1 MTSRLAWLVLGLVLL
16 LCCSCGRSNEA
27 LIFVDDPAALLSAS
41 ERLRI
46 EDQAQSLLQHQHIQ
60 LLVVVL
66 SQPEDDLDGLAVTT
80 FEQHRLGA
88 ATGKARGILLL
99 FDPFDQQVRLEIGY
113 DLEGLF
119 TDVFISRIEREQMA
133 PFFAAGRVAQ
143 GIEASVE
150 LLVSH
155 VLRASEEDASGIT
168 SHGATD
174 SALSGGAGAC
184 AAVPVGGKQRA
195 KKQVEDPATFAA
207 GATPMETLERYRLS
221 LQRRIKDPHLGI
233 YTPATRQFF
242 SQWLVTDGQQNNA
255 LRELERSWSTAEVFT
270 AEVAG
275 ERLAVVRFP
284 VSARQSAPFFL
295 RYCRAGWQLDFA
307 TMSRVLGF
315 NQRNQW
321 HMRSYDHPFGFAFS
335 DWHFDN
341 HGFPHPEER

>member
-1 MTSRLAWLVLGLVLL
+1 MPSRFARLVLGLVLL
-16 LCCSCGRSNEA
+16 LCCGCSRSNAA
-27 LIFVDDPAALLSAS
+27 LTFVDDPAALLSGI
-41 ERLRI
+41 ERQRI
-46 EDQAQSLLQHQHIQ
+46 EDQAQSLLQYQHIQ

-66 SQPEDDLDGLAVTT
+66 SQPVDDLDDMAVKT
-80 FEQHRLGA
+80 FEQHRLGIH
-88 ATGKARGILLL
+88 TGKARVILLL
-99 FDPFDQQVRLEIGY
+99 FDPFAQQVRLEIGY

-119 TDVFISRIEREQMA
+119 TDVFVSRVEREQMA
-133 PFFAAGRVAQ
+133 PFFAAGRIAH

-155 VLRASEEDASGIT
+155 VLRASEEGSRSTG
-168 SHGATD
+168 HGATD
-174 SALSGGAGAC
+174 NALSGGAGAR
-184 AAVPVGGKQRA
+184 AAVPVGGEIV
-195 KKQVEDPATFAA
+195 KKQVEDPDTFAA

-284 VSARQSAPFFL
+284 VSARQSAPYFL
-295 RYCRAGWQLDFA
+295 SYCSAGWQLDFA

-341 HGFPHPEER
+341 HGFPHPGER